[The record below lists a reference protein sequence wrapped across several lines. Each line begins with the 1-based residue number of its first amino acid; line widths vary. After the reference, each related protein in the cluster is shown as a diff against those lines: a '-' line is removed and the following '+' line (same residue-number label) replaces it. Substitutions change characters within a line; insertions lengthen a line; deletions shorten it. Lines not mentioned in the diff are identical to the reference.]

1 MGPLP
6 KRKVSR
12 SRRNKRRSHHALT
25 LNHLVECESCGE
37 FHVAHHVCPACGSY
51 KGEEVIEVESD

>member
-12 SRRNKRRSHHALT
+12 SRRNRRRSHHALS
-25 LNHLVECESCGE
+25 LPHLVLDADTGE
-37 FHVAHHVCPACGSY
+37 YRLAHHVNKKTGMY
-51 KGEEVIEVESD
+51 KGEQIIEVDED

>member
-12 SRRNKRRSHHALT
+12 SRRNRRRAHDALSLPHIVFDNET
-25 LNHLVECESCGE
+25 GE
-37 FHVAHHVCPACGSY
+37 YRLAHHVCKTTGRY
-51 KGEEVIEVESD
+51 KGRQVIDIDES